1 MRRLIG
7 SEMWWLIGSA
17 SDFWGRGTGTGFKS
31 GISHNDLVG
40 GAAGS
45 LCITVKSQ
53 GRRDHLQLRQRK
65 ERKEE
70 RK

>member
-45 LCITVKSQ
+45 LFNSVKSQ
-53 GRRDHLQLRQRK
+53 GRNPQDRGGTST
-65 ERKEE
+65 
-70 RK
+70 